1 MLVFEC
7 GSICLIAACDK
18 CIVAFPVI
26 FGQGMPGYVRINV
39 ATQLC
44 KWRGLNCYKQ
54 GNVIFYRMKGKEK

>member
-1 MLVFEC
+1 
-7 GSICLIAACDK
+7 
-18 CIVAFPVI
+18 
-26 FGQGMPGYVRINV
+26 MPGYVRINV